1 MRKRSSNN
9 KVVNYYSRFGTWAG
23 YTMFLGRS
31 QHFGYYD
38 DKTRT
43 EKQAQSN
50 MLKLIADSL
59 RIEKGMQ
66 VLDAGCGQGFVE
78 KYLASKID
86 ASFTGITITPRE
98 VKVAT
103 KQLNNKSKGSVEF
116 LLADYHELPFD
127 DNSFDIVFT
136 VETLAHA
143 RNLQQV
149 LSELYRVLKPGGKIV
164 LFEYEWDYKNFS
176 PKYKKIYDFA
186 KKYWGGYGDQFPP
199 GWAKNK
205 LSKQGFKNFSEQD
218 ITKNVKP
225 SMDRIRKLTKPI
237 RNIVRV
243 NEKIAKHAMNNMAG
257 ELYSL
262 GVEEKVFSY
271 KIFTAKK

>member
-1 MRKRSSNN
+1 
-9 KVVNYYSRFGTWAG
+9 
-23 YTMFLGRS
+23 MFLGRS

-38 DKTRT
+38 KHTKT
-43 EKQAQSN
+43 EKQAQTN
-50 MLKLIADSL
+50 MLKLIADKL
-59 RIEKGMQ
+59 GIENGMT

-78 KYLASKID
+78 KYLTSKID
-86 ASFTGITITPRE
+86 ASFTGIMITPRE

-103 KQLNNKSKGSVEF
+103 KQLNNNPKGNVKF

-149 LSELYRVLKPGGKIV
+149 LFEFYRVLNPGGKIV

-176 PKYKKIYDFA
+176 SKYKKIYDFA

-199 GWAKNK
+199 GWAKTE
-205 LSKQGFKNFSEQD
+205 LSKLGFKNFFEQD
-218 ITKNVKP
+218 ITKNMKP

-237 RNIVRV
+237 RSLVRI
-243 NEKIAKHAMNNMAG
+243 NEKISKHATNNMAG

-271 KIFTAKK
+271 KIFTAEK